1 MLRVNIL
8 RTMNEELQKIVSC
21 DSKGNQLEGGKK
33 YKLHLPPEIPASEF
47 WSIVV
52 YDLQDRLLINT
63 DQPWPSVYSSNKNLI
78 YNNDGSV
85 DAWFGPDFIK
95 GKENNWVKTIPGRQW
110 YLILRLYNPLESWF
124 SKKWQPGEI
133 EEITKLS

>member
-1 MLRVNIL
+1 M
-8 RTMNEELQKIVSC
+8 SC

-33 YKLHLPPEIPASEF
+33 YKLHLPPEIPASNF
-47 WSIVV
+47 WSVVV
-52 YDLQDRLLINT
+52 YDLQYRLLINT
-63 DQPWPSVYSSNKNLI
+63 DQPWPSVHSSNKNLI

-85 DAWFGPDFIK
+85 DAWFGPDSIE
-95 GKENNWVKTIPGRQW
+95 GKESNWVKTIPGRQW

-133 EEITKLS
+133 EEIKK

>member
-1 MLRVNIL
+1 
-8 RTMNEELQKIVSC
+8 MNEELQKIMSC

-33 YKLHLPPEIPASEF
+33 YKLHLPPEIPASNF
-47 WSIVV
+47 WSVVV

-63 DQPWPSVYSSNKNLI
+63 DQPWPSVHSSNKNLI

-85 DAWFGPDFIK
+85 DAWFGPDSIK
-95 GKENNWVKTIPGRQW
+95 GKESNWVKTIPGRQW
-110 YLILRLYNPLESWF
+110 YMILRLYNPLEAWF

-133 EEITKLS
+133 EELI

>member
-1 MLRVNIL
+1 
-8 RTMNEELQKIVSC
+8 MNEELQKIMSC

-33 YKLHLPPEIPASEF
+33 YKLHLPPEIPASDF

-52 YDLQDRLLINT
+52 YDLQYRLLINT
-63 DQPWPSVYSSNKNLI
+63 DQPWPSVHSSNKNLI
-78 YNNDGSV
+78 CNNDGSV
-85 DAWFGPDFIK
+85 DAWFGPDPIE

-133 EEITKLS
+133 EEITK

>member
-1 MLRVNIL
+1 
-8 RTMNEELQKIVSC
+8 MNEELQKIVSC

-33 YKLHLPPEIPASEF
+33 YKLHLPPEIPASIF

-63 DQPWPSVYSSNKNLI
+63 DQPWPSVHSSNKNLI

-85 DAWFGPDFIK
+85 DAWFGPDSIE

-124 SKKWQPGEI
+124 NRKWQPGEI